1 MRLNAITDQTESFLN
16 SSNGADPLTLKV
28 GTSSG
33 PATIEPVESWDSA
46 SNDVLEQVVETLFYY
61 DLTDV
66 DLPRINLL
74 AESYHWFDTTHL
86 DIKLR
91 EGILFHDGTPFNA
104 VAAKWNLDRLLYL
117 TNCTGTNTGAVAIT
131 QTLWMFP
138 DGVTPIINNV
148 ATVGTYNISITL
160 NGAYVPLLSTLSYI
174 NAGMISP
181 TAHASEATS
190 FIDLTT
196 GQPIGTGPFRYE
208 YFVPGVEVRFTRWDN
223 YWKGPAY
230 FEEMIFVI
238 FYDATTAHNAMLSHE
253 IDILF
258 IIAQQNLPLYDAD
271 PNIMVKRF
279 TEETGKPSLIYQYMG
294 INNNKHN
301 VTWRKAMAL
310 AMNYTYVIEELRGG
324 EAIRATSAISPG
336 FGGTYNS
343 SIVPI
348 DLDIAAARTIMQSMG
363 FGVGF
368 TTDAEWTSATFLS
381 IPYTYNLGNMFRVD
395 LYVAVQYWFD
405 LIGIDVVD
413 DGVTWPEFL
422 NYLFNDYDHLGL
434 FVIGWAPDY
443 LDPYNMLD
451 PLFNPA
457 SSSNSAQVNDAKL
470 NTMMASALSETN
482 EAARNIIYQ
491 NIQGYMADYGFFH
504 IPLYHPKVTYVHL
517 KEIQGVP
524 YNAMGSFHAYPIYRA
539 TPGSFSLSSDAGSP
553 DDDGT
558 FTLTWSLANGAD
570 NYSVYQ
576 YSGYITEINGSLTLI
591 ADEITDLSLL
601 RSSYPDGTYYFIVAA
616 INEHGY
622 TLSNCINVVV
632 EITNDHDLEV
642 DLDIPT
648 GIEIDTSYIINAT
661 VQNIGLNDEFDVELY
676 LYLDEVLINS
686 ITIPTLAVGTD
697 QTIQYAWTPT
707 EYRAYNF
714 TALAPPVPLESYL
727 DNNRKTTIANVIET
741 QLFDGLYIKNIFYTF
756 YNSNFTYTPYTGNL
770 YNETFGVESM
780 GTHMS
785 YTWLVDAL
793 TRIMSGGSMFV
804 DGAHTPAWIFTST
817 SLYDTI
823 PISVDGEGD
832 HDFYVARE
840 LIYDLPGFGPVG
852 VWELEDLTQPG
863 GIAWYEKS
871 TGILLNGTF
880 FYAAGAANYTF
891 DFVDTNAILTIID
904 APPGDFTLSS
914 NAGDPDTDG
923 IFDFT
928 WTAAS
933 GATNYSVYRSSSL
946 ITAIDGSATLLADEI
961 TDLTFALSGYSDGTY
976 YFIVVANND
985 NGDTLSNCIQV
996 NVEFPGPPGDFTLSS
1011 NAGEP
1016 DTDGIFALTWT
1027 TASGANS
1034 YSVYRSSSFITAID
1048 GSVTLLANEIT
1059 DLNYALSGYEDGT
1072 YYFIVVAYNDNGD
1085 TLSNCVEI
1093 TVEKPIVPG
1102 YDIALVL
1109 LTMLGITYLIIKPK
1123 LKRNSKLKS

>member
-1 MRLNAITDQTESFLN
+1 
-16 SSNGADPLTLKV
+16 
-28 GTSSG
+28 
-33 PATIEPVESWDSA
+33 
-46 SNDVLEQVVETLFYY
+46 
-61 DLTDV
+61 
-66 DLPRINLL
+66 
-74 AESYHWFDTTHL
+74 
-86 DIKLR
+86 
-91 EGILFHDGTPFNA
+91 
-104 VAAKWNLDRLLYL
+104 
-117 TNCTGTNTGAVAIT
+117 
-131 QTLWMFP
+131 
-138 DGVTPIINNV
+138 
-148 ATVGTYNISITL
+148 
-160 NGAYVPLLSTLSYI
+160 
-174 NAGMISP
+174 
-181 TAHASEATS
+181 
-190 FIDLTT
+190 
-196 GQPIGTGPFRYE
+196 
-208 YFVPGVEVRFTRWDN
+208 
-223 YWKGPAY
+223 
-230 FEEMIFVI
+230 
-238 FYDATTAHNAMLSHE
+238 
-253 IDILF
+253 
-258 IIAQQNLPLYDAD
+258 
-271 PNIMVKRF
+271 
-279 TEETGKPSLIYQYMG
+279 
-294 INNNKHN
+294 
-301 VTWRKAMAL
+301 
-310 AMNYTYVIEELRGG
+310 
-324 EAIRATSAISPG
+324 
-336 FGGTYNS
+336 
-343 SIVPI
+343 
-348 DLDIAAARTIMQSMG
+348 
-363 FGVGF
+363 
-368 TTDAEWTSATFLS
+368 
-381 IPYTYNLGNMFRVD
+381 
-395 LYVAVQYWFD
+395 
-405 LIGIDVVD
+405 
-413 DGVTWPEFL
+413 
-422 NYLFNDYDHLGL
+422 
-434 FVIGWAPDY
+434 
-443 LDPYNMLD
+443 
-451 PLFNPA
+451 LFNPA

-756 YNSNFTYTPYTGNL
+756 YNSNFTY
-770 YNETFGVESM
+770 
-780 GTHMS
+780 S

-946 ITAIDGSATLLADEI
+946 ITVIDGSTTLLADEI

-976 YFIVVANND
+976 YFIVVAHND